1 MTAKVTKAVLP
12 RSRPARYITV
22 VCSHCGEENT
32 VDRALMISCSSCGS
46 PPGAPCIDLRSK
58 AKGTIT
64 VLAKI
69 HQVRISDLARTA
81 ALMAPGPVEPELGAV
96 AG

>member
-22 VCSHCGEENT
+22 VCAHCGEENT
-32 VDRALMISCSSCGS
+32 VDRAIMIPCSSCGS
-46 PPGAPCIDLRSK
+46 PAGAPCIDLRSK
-58 AKGTIT
+58 AKGTLT
-64 VLAKI
+64 VLTKI
-69 HQVRISDLARTA
+69 HQVRVSDLAKMT
-81 ALMAPGPVEPELGAV
+81 LPEPADGDGDDDVAV